1 MGHFISE
8 GAVKN
13 QNKED
18 RSCQSI
24 RDLHEEDQYRVS
36 PRSLSLVVVV
46 FWNGGEGSDG
56 FLKVSYS

>member
-24 RDLHEEDQYRVS
+24 RGLHEEAQYKVS
-36 PRSLSLVVVV
+36 PSSPSLVVVL
-46 FWNGGEGSDG
+46 FWNAGEGSDG
-56 FLKVSYS
+56 LLKVSYS